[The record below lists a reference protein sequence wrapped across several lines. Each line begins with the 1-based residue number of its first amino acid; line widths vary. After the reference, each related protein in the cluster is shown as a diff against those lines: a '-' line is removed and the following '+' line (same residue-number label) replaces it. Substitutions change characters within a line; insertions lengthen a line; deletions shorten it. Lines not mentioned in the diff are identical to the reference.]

1 MTCNIWWKECLNTDG
16 KSFVQFFNI
25 ILCFLYRLDLKV
37 KGQVKLDGKI
47 YETNNEASYK
57 RSYLPL
63 QTGNLKGRV
72 NSVLKEVEFEVK
84 NIKYY
89 LCWRCMS
96 AKSFHNF
103 TGCPD
108 LIIPSVSNRITITNF
123 SVFSFVFFQI
133 ISPVLLYIIVS
144 LNL

>member
-1 MTCNIWWKECLNTDG
+1 
-16 KSFVQFFNI
+16 VQFFDI

-84 NIKYY
+84 ISNIT
-89 LCWRCMS
+89 S
-96 AKSFHNF
+96 A
-103 TGCPD
+103 GD
-108 LIIPSVSNRITITNF
+108 A
-123 SVFSFVFFQI
+123 
-133 ISPVLLYIIVS
+133 
-144 LNL
+144 